1 MQAFSPFNPFGAHAM
16 KPSRSSLAIAVATIA
31 AAAAVGPAQAVP
43 QHLPAV
49 DPLSS
54 PSTLY
59 SITFYDDTSFT
70 HNQWATQN
78 ICLTQGPSVG
88 SNTTGIWYSTTYYNW
103 IGRWR
108 QEGDQI
114 FMIGD
119 FWGGPGNDA
128 IQVELVTTRD
138 EGFGHWEEW
147 VEDGSYG
154 WWPAKGNARVAKL
167 GTCLPLMAATEGS
180 TEATWEE
187 IEQAALR
194 QAAAAPVR
202 YRKDGSLAQPTDRDQ
217 LPPK

>member
-1 MQAFSPFNPFGAHAM
+1 M
-16 KPSRSSLAIAVATIA
+16 KPSLSSLAIAAAIIA

-49 DPLSS
+49 DPLNVNL
-54 PSTLY
+54 STLY
-59 SITFYDDTSFT
+59 TITFYDDTSFT
-70 HNQWATQN
+70 HTQWATQN
-78 ICLTQGPSVG
+78 ICFVQGPIVG
-88 SNTTGIWYSTTYYNW
+88 SNTTGWWWSPSYQNW
-103 IGRWR
+103 IGLWR

-128 IQVELVTTRD
+128 MQIELVTNRD

-147 VEDGSYG
+147 VENGSFG
-154 WWPAKGNARVAKL
+154 WWPAKGNTRVAKI
-167 GTCLPLMAATEGS
+167 GTCSPLMDSTEGK

-187 IEQAALR
+187 IEQAVLR